1 MKRLFTIVL
10 FTMFWVA
17 TAAAQDFDFGQLSRD
32 LQQLEDRIAQIK
44 LLAQRYQNER
54 AIEIINRSQI
64 EFAMARNFMEMR
76 RLREARQRFAEAKK
90 LMEQAARLI
99 LFKPAAN
106 LQNDL
111 ERLMQDAEMAVHRS
125 SNEESRFMLNRAR
138 AFQSD
143 GSAAFGISDYLKGQE
158 FYRIAMFYARK
169 AIELSTDSNKRLN
182 RQDYFEEQLRNV
194 EGLLNDALL
203 KRKDN
208 DDLNELIEKAGAFIQ
223 KSRDFYNL
231 NQLQR
236 AFAQLQI
243 AERLLFRA
251 IDLSQMNR
259 EGEKESIQN
268 NLFSLQRYLVGI
280 ELSLQEETDSNAKGL
295 LQKANQLYRDAQDDL
310 ENNRL
315 NEARRNMLLSQ
326 RLATR
331 TLRLINP
338 SGDTAYT
345 RVNERIGE
353 ISTII
358 QLQKQNPASRD
369 NPVILFLQKEAE
381 NLLLQAEKEYEK
393 GHGMQSFQFV
403 RLALNLVNRA
413 DQLLRAEK
421 QEHKSS
427 SDLQAWF
434 QDLYSK
440 LTRIAENPQSTE
452 QIKIRAGLL
461 IDMLNRVQ
469 MDVHKSNLA
478 LQEEIL
484 ELVQAQLNTLL
495 RRSNY

>member
-1 MKRLFTIVL
+1 MKRLFTIIL
-10 FTMFWVA
+10 FALFWVSSA
-17 TAAAQDFDFGQLSRD
+17 TAQDADFGQLSRD
-32 LQQLEDRIAQIK
+32 LRELEERIAQIK
-44 LLAQRYQNER
+44 MLAQRYQNER
-54 AIEIINRSQI
+54 AIELINRSQI
-64 EFAMARNFMEMR
+64 ESAMARNFMEMR
-76 RLREARQRFAEAKK
+76 RLREARLRFVEAKK

-111 ERLMQDAEMAVHRS
+111 DRLIQEAEMAVHRS
-125 SNEESRFMLNRAR
+125 GNEESRFMLNRAR

-143 GSAAFGISDYLKGQE
+143 GSEAFGMSDYLKGQE

-169 AIELSTDSNKRLN
+169 AIELSTDSDKRLN
-182 RQDYFEEQLRNV
+182 RRDYFEEQLRNV

-203 KRKDN
+203 KRKEN
-208 DDLNELIEKAGAFIQ
+208 DDLNELIEKAAAFIQ

-251 IDLSQMNR
+251 IDLSQASR

-268 NLFSLQRYLVGI
+268 NLFSLQRYLIGI
-280 ELSLQEETDSNAKGL
+280 ELSLQDDADSNAKGL
-295 LQKANQLYRDAQDDL
+295 LQKANQLYRDAQNDL

-315 NEARRNMLLSQ
+315 HEARRNMLLSQ

-338 SGDTAYT
+338 SGDTAYN
-345 RVNERIGE
+345 RVNERIQE

-369 NPVILFLQKEAE
+369 NPVISFLHKEAE
-381 NLLLQAEKEYEK
+381 NLLLQAEKEFEK
-393 GHGMQSFQFV
+393 DNGMQSFQLV

-413 DQLLRAEK
+413 DQLLRLEK

-427 SDLQAWF
+427 ADLQAWI

-440 LTRIAENPQSTE
+440 LSRIAENPQSTE

-461 IDMLNRVQ
+461 INMLNRIQV
-469 MDVHKSNLA
+469 DANKTNLA

-484 ELVQAQLNTLL
+484 DLVQNQLNSLL
-495 RRSNY
+495 RSSNY